1 MPSEHK
7 TNETIKYKL
16 AAAMKECMKTTSVEH
31 ITVKQITEKC
41 GDLRRDTPDLLP
53 EF

>member
-16 AAAMKECMKTTSVEH
+16 AAAMKECMKSASVEDYRH
-31 ITVKQITEKC
+31 GDC